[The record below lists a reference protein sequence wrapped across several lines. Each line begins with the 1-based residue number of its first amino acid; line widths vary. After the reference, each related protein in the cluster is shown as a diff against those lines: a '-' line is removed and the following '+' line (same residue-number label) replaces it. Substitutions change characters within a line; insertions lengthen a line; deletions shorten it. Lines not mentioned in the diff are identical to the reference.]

1 MLFCEQNLLIM
12 VDPFDKELISLL
24 EHDARQTSE
33 KLAEQLSV
41 SPSTVRRRMSEL
53 IKNGVISIV
62 AIPEPKQIGLSLIAI
77 VAFQI
82 SHEKMD
88 SFLKTVGSR
97 KEVKCLYAT
106 SGRFDAIALMWFS
119 STEQLYEFMEREVS
133 KIEGIKATET
143 FVCLHVEKTF

>member
-1 MLFCEQNLLIM
+1 M
-12 VDPFDKELISLL
+12 VDQFDKELISLL
-24 EHDARQTSE
+24 EHDARQSSE

-53 IKNGVISIV
+53 IKNGVIRIV
-62 AIPEPKQIGLSLIAI
+62 AIPEPKQIDLSLIAI

-82 SHEKMD
+82 SLEKTD
-88 SFLKTVGSR
+88 SFFKTVASR

-119 STEQLYEFMEREVS
+119 STERLYEFMEREVS
-133 KIEGIKATET
+133 KIEGVKATET
-143 FVCLHVEKTF
+143 FICLHAEKSF

>member
-1 MLFCEQNLLIM
+1 M

-41 SPSTVRRRMSEL
+41 SSSTVRRRMSEL
-53 IKNGVISIV
+53 IKNGVIRIV
-62 AIPEPKQIGLSLIAI
+62 AMPEPKQIGLSLIAI

-82 SHEKMD
+82 SHEKTD
-88 SFLKTVGSR
+88 SFFKTVSSR
-97 KEVKCLYAT
+97 KAVKCLYAT

-143 FVCLHVEKTF
+143 FICLHAEKSF